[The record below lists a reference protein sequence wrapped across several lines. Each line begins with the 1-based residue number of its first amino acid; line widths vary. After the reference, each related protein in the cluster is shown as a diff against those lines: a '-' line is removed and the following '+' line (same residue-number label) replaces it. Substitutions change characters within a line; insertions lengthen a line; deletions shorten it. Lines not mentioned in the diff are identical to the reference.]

1 MRAERDRRA
10 AILTAEGTK
19 QSAILTAEG
28 ERQSQILRAEGQAK
42 AAVLKADGESQAI
55 QKVFDAIHRGNPDNK
70 LLAYQYL
77 QTLPKI
83 AEGGSNKLWIIP
95 SEVGE
100 ALKGIGGVL
109 GTAGQA
115 FAGSSGV
122 PGAPQHTDDGVA
134 PSGELVTEASG
145 EQNSLEEDARA
156 FEEEASRPSELDAE
170 AQGIL
175 EHHQRRGGPDDDAL

>member
-28 ERQSQILRAEGQAK
+28 QRQAAILAAEGDAKAAILRA
-42 AAVLKADGESQAI
+42 DGEAQAI
-55 QKVFDAIHRGNPDNK
+55 QKVFDAIHKGNPDQK

-83 AEGGSNKLWIIP
+83 AEGSSNKLWIIP

-100 ALKGIGGVL
+100 ASR
-109 GTAGQA
+109 ASA
-115 FAGSSGV
+115 ERS
-122 PGAPQHTDDGVA
+122 VA
-134 PSGELVTEASG
+134 PTADPVSLTCSAIPNKNRPRNYRQFERGPATISLAGPLRFVLSASI
-145 EQNSLEEDARA
+145 RV
-156 FEEEASRPSELDAE
+156 
-170 AQGIL
+170 
-175 EHHQRRGGPDDDAL
+175 

>member
-1 MRAERDRRA
+1 L
-10 AILTAEGTK
+10 ILTAEGTK

-28 ERQSQILRAEGQAK
+28 ERQAQILKAEGQAK
-42 AAVLKADGESQAI
+42 AAVLRADGEAQAI
-55 QKVFDAIHRGNPDNK
+55 QKVFEAIHRGNPDGK

-100 ALKGIGGVL
+100 ALKGIGGVI
-109 GTAGQA
+109 GNIGQA
-115 FAGSSGV
+115 AA
-122 PGAPQHTDDGVA
+122 PGAPSPLQTANDGAASVA
-134 PSGELVTEASG
+134 EPEQGIEAG
-145 EQNSLEEDARA
+145 KIGSLEEDARA
-156 FEEEASRPSELDAE
+156 FEAEASRPSELDAE

-175 EHHQRRGGPDDDAL
+175 EHHIRRPGADDGAL